1 MMAEKQT
8 VSNILAL
15 QSTMKLTVDDLGNSV
30 NPQVADQ
37 IGVLGGLVHIIDTS
51 QVLDLTSPGS
61 LVQSSPV
68 DLLTPFQRSS
78 NVDQE
83 VVAATG
89 ADDLLLESLSGPL
102 VRSGGSGDDG
112 GTGLCKLGRDETDSL
127 EVDVLLLGSDST
139 TNLGVEV

>member
-1 MMAEKQT
+1 
-8 VSNILAL
+8 
-15 QSTMKLTVDDLGNSV
+15 MKLTVDDLGNSV
-30 NPQVADQ
+30 IPQVADQ
-37 IGVLGGLVHIIDTS
+37 IGILGGLVHIIDTS
-51 QVLDLTSPGS
+51 QVLDLTSSGS

-78 NVDQE
+78 DVDQE

-102 VRSGGSGDDG
+102 VRSGGGGDDG
-112 GTGLCKLGRDETDSL
+112 GAGLCKLARNETDSL

-139 TNLGVEV
+139 ADLGVEV